1 MAFSLLMSSAVQT
14 AQYPQAG
21 VTSRSA
27 LQGRDEEEATEVYV
41 IYAEDVSVKSQ
52 ADAINELLDTM
63 VSDKS
68 TIYASEVNDK
78 VNGKDMWTLF
88 WGASLTASQADRIRA
103 DPNVGGITKSVTTY
117 DPTMSVTVDGFASL
131 EKRDNGIIRQPNAAE
146 EMKFLS
152 QPYHLELR
160 NFNDYVYDGTAGSGV
175 TVYISDSGANLD
187 NIEFKY
193 GANVG
198 QRVRWLFGQ
207 GGGPVQNTD
216 KVDLHPTGHGTCML
230 CKVTGNKYGVAKRVN
245 PVIARAVQQ
254 SSESFLDTIRQIR
267 ADFLPIYN
275 RDPKHARAILNLSWG
290 FEDSKY
296 ALGDDELVRARW
308 INEFRDILKELIS
321 MGVAIV
327 VPTGNA
333 PGPDFAINQ
342 YPQLF
347 KGLSGNDG
355 IPELIVVG
363 GVEVYDDKTGH
374 LWPRGRVR
382 TDENNVDIDVYA
394 PSYLINC
401 ANNKG
406 GLRNREEV
414 TAAAQVSGLGA
425 YFLGLSSLEKTLHD
439 DDGRQRVIKLK
450 NQIVISAWARNND
463 QKDIKAIWNTED
475 PGTCR
480 PPPKSSD
487 SSVGQPCQV
496 SSTTATGNDLTIM
509 GDCYITTVTPTVKAN
524 PTGEPQCSCA
534 DGAIAGVGVTQVMGT
549 TYSWCQ
555 TSGPPVYPTGM
566 LTVTSAPPSTPDSTS
581 VDGPAS
587 ASSEEPAE
595 PEKPEGK
602 CNKDDAS
609 PLNIGGGDC
618 E

>member
-1 MAFSLLMSSAVQT
+1 MSFAVQA
-14 AQYPQAG
+14 AQDPQEG
-21 VTSRSA
+21 NTFGKA

-52 ADAINELLDTM
+52 ADAINELLDKI
-63 VSDKS
+63 VIDKS

-88 WGASLTASQADRIRA
+88 WGASLTASQAETIRA
-103 DPNVGGITKSVTTY
+103 NPNVGGITKSVTSY
-117 DPTMSVTVDGFASL
+117 DPTMSVTVDDAASL
-131 EKRDNGIIRQPNAAE
+131 EKRDNGITRQGNAAE

-160 NFNDYVYDGTAGSGV
+160 NFKDYVYDGSAGSGV

-187 NIEFKY
+187 NIVTSPHDQAILAGTDLY
-193 GANVG
+193 
-198 QRVRWLFGQ
+198 

-216 KVDLHPTGHGTCML
+216 KVDLHPNGHGTCML
-230 CKVTGNKYGVAKRVN
+230 CKVTGNKYGVSKRVN
-245 PVIARAVQQ
+245 PVVARAVQQ

-275 RDPKHARAILNLSWG
+275 RDPKHARAILSLSWG
-290 FEDSKY
+290 FEDSKF
-296 ALGDDELVRARW
+296 ALGDDALVRARW
-308 INEFRDILKELIS
+308 INEFRDILKELIA
-321 MGVAIV
+321 MGVTIV

-333 PGPDFAINQ
+333 PGPDFPINQ

-347 KGLSGNDG
+347 KGQSGNDG

-363 GVEVYDDKTGH
+363 GVEVYNDRTGY

-406 GLRNREEV
+406 GLRIREEV
-414 TAAAQVSGLGA
+414 TGTSLAAAQVSGLGA
-425 YFLGLSSLEKTLHD
+425 YFLGLSSLEKTLQD

-450 NQIVISAWARNND
+450 NQIVTTAWARNND
-463 QKDIKAIWNTED
+463 QLDIKAIWNTED

-509 GDCYITTVTPTVKAN
+509 GDCYITT
-524 PTGEPQCSCA
+524 
-534 DGAIAGVGVTQVMGT
+534 
-549 TYSWCQ
+549 
-555 TSGPPVYPTGM
+555 
-566 LTVTSAPPSTPDSTS
+566 
-581 VDGPAS
+581 
-587 ASSEEPAE
+587 
-595 PEKPEGK
+595 
-602 CNKDDAS
+602 
-609 PLNIGGGDC
+609 
-618 E
+618 